1 MKIVEVS
8 TPSITANRL
17 IEFSDGPVVG
27 ERRPFRVDRM
37 SVTYAWSPAVRGW
50 KVLHIDLRGPV
61 QKKDGTDGVAQ
72 GSTTLWSYTQ
82 SQRYDEFRR
91 IAKNLAPVGDPAL
104 PGVLDA

>member
-1 MKIVEVS
+1 MKIEKINDNGV
-8 TPSITANRL
+8 TANRL

-37 SVTYAWSPAVRGW
+37 SVTYAWSSAVRGW

-72 GSTTLWSYTQ
+72 GTMTLWSHEGERYT
-82 SQRYDEFRR
+82 EFRR